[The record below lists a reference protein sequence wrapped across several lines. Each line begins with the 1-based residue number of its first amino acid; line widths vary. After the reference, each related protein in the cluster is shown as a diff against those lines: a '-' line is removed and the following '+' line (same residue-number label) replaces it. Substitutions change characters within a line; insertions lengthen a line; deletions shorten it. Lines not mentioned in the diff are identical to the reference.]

1 MKKSILFVIAVI
13 LLLSSCKPTANAAN
27 TNETQEYSKAENET
41 ASVEKSPIVTFV
53 ELGSTTCIPC
63 KQMQPIMKEIETEF
77 PADVKVVFYDINVPS
92 EKEKAMNY
100 GIRVIPTQVFLDKDG
115 NEFYRH
121 EGFFPKEEL
130 VKILKEKGAEK

>member
-1 MKKSILFVIAVI
+1 MKKSILFVIAII
-13 LLLSSCKPTANAAN
+13 LLFSACKPTANTASPS
-27 TNETQEYSKAENET
+27 ETQKYSKAEDEA
-41 ASVEKSPIVTFV
+41 ASIEKSPIVTFV

-63 KQMQPIMKEIETEF
+63 KQMQPIMKEIEKEY
-77 PADVKVVFYDINVPS
+77 PADVKVIFYDINIPS

>member
-1 MKKSILFVIAVI
+1 MKKSILFIIAII
-13 LLLSSCKPTANAAN
+13 LLLSSCKPTANAASPS
-27 TNETQEYSKAENET
+27 ETQKYNKAEDET
-41 ASVEKSPIVTFV
+41 TSVEKSPIVTFV

-115 NEFYRH
+115 KEFYRH